1 MSADSDS
8 QLTLTDLIPPKIHS
22 GINDNVACLIFYWMF
37 MIDLPESKSLYDTPR
52 STRPSSVVD
61 QGHYDSPR

>member
-8 QLTLTDLIPPKIHS
+8 QLTLIDLIHS
-22 GINDNVACLIFYWMF
+22 GINGNVACLIFNLKF